1 MAGNTAVV
9 KPASA
14 SPQSALNLEEAFRE
28 AGFPDGTFQVVV
40 GDRSTASALIDSP
53 ISLVSLTGSVG
64 AGVQVAQQA
73 AEHLKKAI
81 LELGGSDPFIVAD
94 DADLDAAAKG
104 AVAGRFINNGQSCI
118 AAKRFFVVDSVADD
132 FLAKFS
138 ERMRNLKVGD
148 PLDPSTDIGPLV
160 NAGQ

>member
-1 MAGNTAVV
+1 APTGIAVAPDASKDV
-9 KPASA
+9 KK
-14 SPQSALNLEEAFRE
+14 
-28 AGFPDGTFQVVV
+28 VV
-40 GDRSTASALIDSP
+40 
-53 ISLVSLTGSVG
+53 
-64 AGVQVAQQA
+64 
-73 AEHLKKAI
+73 
-81 LELGGSDPFIVAD
+81 LELGASDPFIVAD

-148 PLDPSTDIGPLV
+148 PLDPSTDIGPLL
-160 NAGQ
+160 NDGQREEMSV